1 MVSIVR
7 RRGRSRA
14 IGGVTVA
21 GFVLAA
27 VFSPVAFADP
37 VTTVHDFSTGAQG
50 WFTYNNTGT
59 SIISSTATGEFCASV
74 GADTGNPWD
83 HALQHDSV
91 TYDRNVTYT
100 VTFDA
105 HASRA
110 VNVPMQGG
118 AGYPDAFGHSVALD
132 GSATPQHVA
141 FTFTPS
147 TWPTGAGDPLAADW
161 TTTTGN
167 VSFQL
172 GAQGTA
178 FDLCIDNFSITS
190 DTTIVQHSFAAGDV
204 TGGWDLYDK
213 AGGGTPYASTDGSE
227 TCINLA
233 GTYSNPYDAGL
244 TLEGVPVIK
253 DANYVLSFTAH
264 VVGLDSVTV
273 NAKVGEKNGGWR
285 DAFAGHPVLTPT
297 VTPYS
302 FAFTSPYDIPAVPAT
317 DGGVLGRIDF
327 ELATVNTPY
336 TFCISELS
344 LVKTAAAPPVY
355 APDTGPRVRV
365 NQVGYLPNGPK
376 QATLVTDVTTAL
388 PWQLKDAANATV
400 AEGTSTPE
408 GIDASAALNVQGID
422 FSTYT
427 TAGTGYTLVADGE
440 TSRPFDIDAA
450 LYQKLRSDALD
461 YFYLVRSGI
470 AIDNAIE
477 PGYARAA
484 GHVSTAGGTD
494 VNQGD
499 LAVPC
504 LTQAEETATGKD
516 WAYGDWTCPDG
527 FTQDVVGGWY
537 DAGDQG
543 KYVVNGGITAAQ
555 LMSTYERTLYA
566 PTADAAALGDSTLAI
581 PETGDGV
588 PDVLNEARWELEFLL
603 SMQVPAD
610 QTLGGMAFHKIQ
622 DVTWTGVPLDP
633 AADPKARRLHRPSTA
648 ATLNLAAA
656 AAQGAR
662 LFAQFDPTFAAKLL
676 AASQAAWDAAVAHP
690 DLFAPPDTATTGN
703 NGGGAY
709 VDSNVSD
716 EFYWAAAELYIT
728 TGEAKYEQAVV
739 ASPGNDVSTDATVA
753 FGPSGFNW
761 GGTTAL
767 GRLDLATVPNALPG
781 RTAIVQSVIAAAD
794 RYVATQAA
802 QPFGTTYAPTDG
814 VYEWGSNSMVLNN
827 DVVMATAFDL
837 TGQDKYRNSVL
848 SSMDYL
854 LGRNALN
861 QSYVTGWGE
870 VSTLHQHNRWFL
882 LSESG
887 NSPTGALAG
896 GPNSTS
902 STWDPTMAGTFTK
915 GCSPQMCYLDNV
927 QAWSVNE
934 VAINW
939 NSALS
944 WVASF
949 VADQKDGAVDPDGAV
964 VTIATHPVDVTVN
977 LGTTAT
983 FTAAATG
990 EPVPSVQWQVLQAG
1004 TWTDLAGAESTTLS
1018 VAATL
1023 ARHGSQYRAVFT
1035 NDYGWVVTDSA
1046 TLRIAGLTDEGP
1058 KVVLSRSSLRAGESL
1073 TITVT
1078 GMAAGETVE
1087 VWLMNSDPVRL
1098 VSRTTV
1104 DGTLSLTATVPAS
1117 TTPGAH
1123 TIRALGLSTGLEAT
1137 APLTVLAA
1145 PTADPGSVA
1154 DPGPLANTGADL
1166 GWLGIAA
1173 LLMLALGLG
1182 VLAAARF
1189 SRTREA

>member
-1 MVSIVR
+1 VVSPAIVR
-7 RRGRSRA
+7 RRAHRTAPLTAATALALGLGVA
-14 IGGVTVA
+14 ISP
-21 GFVLAA
+21 LAY
-27 VFSPVAFADP
+27 ADSL
-37 VTTVHDFSTGAQG
+37 VGDGTFDTGAQG
-50 WFTYNNTGT
+50 WFAYG
-59 SIISSTATGEFCASV
+59 ATTNG
-74 GADTGNPWD
+74 
-83 HALQHDSV
+83 
-91 TYDRNVTYT
+91 
-100 VTFDA
+100 
-105 HASRA
+105 
-110 VNVPMQGG
+110 GG
-118 AGYPDAFGHSVALD
+118 AYVDSGMLCADIAAGGSAWDAAMAYNGVALD
-132 GSATPQHVA
+132 AGVDYTISFDARTTLDESVHLQVGVNAAPYPTLQAWDVPLTSTVSHQTM
-141 FTFTPS
+141 TFTPA
-147 TWPTGAGDPLAADW
+147 TTVPGDATGGQ
-161 TTTTGN
+161 

-172 GAQGTA
+172 GGHAAAYT
-178 FDLCIDNFSITS
+178 FCLDNISVAKSDITV
-190 DTTIVQHSFAAGDV
+190 VQHFFAAGDV
-204 TGGWDLYDK
+204 TGGWNLYDK
-213 AGGGTPYASTDGSE
+213 AGGGTPYASTDGTE
-227 TCINLA
+227 TCIDLV
-233 GTYSNPYDAGL
+233 GTYANVPYAAGL
-244 TLEGVPVIK
+244 TFEGVPVVK

-302 FAFTSPYDIPAVPAT
+302 LAFTSPYDIPAVAGT
-317 DGGVLGRIDF
+317 DGVLGRIDF

-388 PWQLKDAANATV
+388 PWQLKDAANVTV

-422 FSTYT
+422 FSSYT

-537 DAGDQG
+537 DAGDHG
-543 KYVVNGGITAAQ
+543 KYVVNGGIAAAQ

-622 DVTWTGVPLDP
+622 DVTWTGLPLDP

-662 LFAQFDPTFAAKLL
+662 LFQAYDPVFAAKLL

-781 RTAIVQSVIAAAD
+781 RSAIVQSVIAAAD

-802 QPFGTTYAPTDG
+802 QPFGTTYAPADG

-837 TGQDKYRNSVL
+837 TGDDQYRNAVL
-848 SSMDYL
+848 TSMDYL

-870 VSTLHQHNRWFL
+870 VSTQHQHNRWFS

-927 QAWSVNE
+927 QAWSSNE

-949 VADQKDGAVDPDGAV
+949 VADQGAGAVDPDGAV